1 MGSEEVEAVSAQY
14 FFEKFSCER
23 RVEGGMEAQEKA
35 EWRKDVLG
43 GGSTWMKASVKEP
56 VQRKQEEMFHGGG
69 CMRPRKR
76 KVPTSTATR
85 GNEQKGKRQQMF

>member
-1 MGSEEVEAVSAQY
+1 MGGEEVEAVSAQY

-43 GGSTWMKASVKEP
+43 GGSTWVEARVKEP
-56 VQRKQEEMFHGGG
+56 VPRKQEEMVHGGG
-69 CMRPRKR
+69 WAVRVHEPQKEEGPYFHSNPRK
-76 KVPTSTATR
+76 
-85 GNEQKGKRQQMF
+85 